1 MSNGAARGA
10 GVRALW
16 QSLPSARFTSR
27 PNYIWFVVGTVCIG
41 AFMAAVD
48 ASIVNVAIPDLAHY
62 YNASASITGWVLI
75 SYLLT
80 LATLLTLFG
89 RLADMWGR
97 RPLYTFGF
105 LVFIVGSAAC
115 GAAPSLWFLIVSRVF
130 QAAGAAMLQANSVA
144 IITATVPANIRGKA
158 IGFQGSAQAVG
169 LSVGPAVGG
178 ALIGLFGW
186 RAIFYVNVPVG
197 IIGTLMAALI
207 LPKDKMTHTN
217 TTFDWWGALLFS
229 PALVTLMMA
238 VTIAPHKG
246 WTSPEVL
253 GLFVATIVLLVAFIR
268 RETHFRAPLV
278 DVKLF
283 KRKVFTMGNITGLM
297 SYLVMFGVLFLMPF
311 FFERVGGFPSA
322 VVGLL
327 LTAVPIG
334 MTVVSPQAGGLADR
348 YGSRMLTTVG
358 MAVSAVGA
366 FILAFMMG
374 LNANL
379 IIVIL
384 GLILVGMGLGMFTP
398 PNNSSVMG
406 SLPID
411 RLGVG
416 GGILNMSRSLGMAFG
431 TAVSSTLMAGFLAA
445 YGGRMTGGPRAPW
458 VPTMR
463 WSILVLAVVA
473 IVAAFLSFLKTDSGQ
488 QQQGGNRPEVPME
501 F

>member
-1 MSNGAARGA
+1 MSSDAARGV

-16 QSLPSARFTSR
+16 RSLPSAKFTSR
-27 PNYIWFVVGTVCIG
+27 PNYVWYVVGTVCIG

-48 ASIVNVAIPDLAHY
+48 ASIVNVAIPDLSHY
-62 YNASASITGWVLI
+62 YNATASITGWVLI

-89 RLADMWGR
+89 RLADMLGR

-115 GAAPSLWFLIVSRVF
+115 GAAPSLGFLIVARVF

-144 IITATVPANIRGKA
+144 IITATVPAHMRGRA

-178 ALIGLFGW
+178 ALIALFGW

-197 IIGTLMAALI
+197 IIGTIMAALI
-207 LPKDKMTHTN
+207 LPKDKVTQSSAA
-217 TTFDWWGALLFS
+217 FDWWGAVLFS
-229 PALVTLMMA
+229 PSLVALMLA
-238 VTIAPHKG
+238 LTIAEHVG

-253 GLFVATIVLLVAFIR
+253 GLFLAAAVLLVGFVL
-268 RETHFRAPLV
+268 REKRFRAPLV
-278 DVKLF
+278 DVALF
-283 KRKVFTMGNITGLM
+283 KLRVFTMGNVTGLM
-297 SYLVMFGVLFLMPF
+297 SYMVMFGVLFLMPF
-311 FFERVGGFPSA
+311 FFERVSGYPSA
-322 VVGLL
+322 IVGLL

-348 YGSRMLTTVG
+348 YGARLLTTVG
-358 MAVSAVGA
+358 MAVSGVGA
-366 FILAFMMG
+366 
-374 LNANL
+374 L
-379 IIVIL
+379 IIALTVGLHVHLIVLIL

-406 SLPID
+406 ALPIT

-431 TAVSSTLMAGFLAA
+431 TAVSSTLLAGFLAA
-445 YGGRMTGGPRAPW
+445 YGGRMTGGPRGPW

-463 WSILVLAVVA
+463 WAILVLAAVA
-473 IVAAFLSFLKTDSGQ
+473 LVAAVLSLLKTEEAQ
-488 QQQGGNRPEVPME
+488 QNDGERPEIPME

>member
-1 MSNGAARGA
+1 MMSSDAVRTH
-10 GVRALW
+10 GVRGLW
-16 QSLPSARFTSR
+16 QSLPATRFTSR
-27 PNYIWFVVGTVCIG
+27 PNYIWYVVGTVCIG

-75 SYLLT
+75 AYLLT

-89 RLADMWGR
+89 RLADMLGR

-105 LVFIVGSAAC
+105 LVFIIGSAAC
-115 GAAPSLWFLIVSRVF
+115 GAAPSLVFLIVSRVF

-144 IITATVPANIRGKA
+144 IITATVPSNVRGRA
-158 IGFQGSAQAVG
+158 IGFQGSAQAIG

-178 ALIGLFGW
+178 ALIALFGW

-197 IIGTLMAALI
+197 IIGTLMAAMI
-207 LPKDKMTHTN
+207 LPKDKLTQTS

-229 PALVTLMMA
+229 PALVAVMLA
-238 VTIAPHKG
+238 VTIAPHVG
-246 WTSPEVL
+246 WLSGEVI
-253 GLFVATIVLLVAFIR
+253 GLFAGTVVLLWLFIL
-268 RETHFRAPLV
+268 REKRFRAPLV
-278 DVKLF
+278 DVRLF
-283 KRKVFTMGNITGLM
+283 QIKIFTMGNVTGLL

-311 FFERVGGFPSA
+311 FFEKVGRFPSA
-322 VVGLL
+322 IVGLL

-348 YGSRMLTTVG
+348 YGSRFLTTLG
-358 MAVSAVGA
+358 MATSGIGATLLAVMMAIHANLVLVVVGLLLVGA
-366 FILAFMMG
+366 
-374 LNANL
+374 
-379 IIVIL
+379 
-384 GLILVGMGLGMFTP
+384 GLGMFTP

-406 SLPID
+406 SLPSA

-416 GGILNMSRSLGMAFG
+416 GGILNMARSLGMAFG

-445 YGGRMTGGPRAPW
+445 YGGRMTGGPRAAW
-458 VPTMR
+458 IPTMR
-463 WSILVLAVVA
+463 YSLLVLAA
-473 IVAAFLSFLKTDSGQ
+473 LAFVAAVLSLLKTGEEAV
-488 QQQGGNRPEVPME
+488 GGERIEVPME